1 MSAEKADVLKIL
13 GAEIIRTPTNVA
25 SDSPDSHIMVAER
38 LSKSIPNA
46 FVLDQYR
53 NPGNPLAHYDT
64 TAEEILDQ
72 CNGKLDMLVA
82 GVGTGG
88 TISGIARKIKERLP
102 NCQVSCSVFSAQT
115 CGFLRQIAKFHTF

>member
-25 SDSPDSHIMVAER
+25 SDSPDSHISVAER
-38 LSKSIPNA
+38 LRKSIKNA
-46 FVLDQYR
+46 VVLDQYR
-53 NPGNPLAHYDT
+53 NPGNPLAHYDG
-64 TAEEILDQ
+64 TAEEILDA
-72 CNGKLDMLVA
+72 CDGKIDMLVA

-102 NCQVSCSVFSAQT
+102 NCQVSLLII
-115 CGFLRQIAKFHTF
+115 FLRKLILINNIH